1 MSLAGYLSQGKG
13 NSELRMPEESADS
26 VGTEYAGDVL
36 SGRIS
41 AEQGRSVD
49 AGDSLAGL
57 LQRLGLGAG
66 PRVLDQVCSN
76 VDEYDP
82 VLRWHCRL

>member
-1 MSLAGYLSQGKG
+1 MSVAGYLSQGKG
-13 NSELRMPEESADS
+13 NSELRMPDTTTDM
-26 VGTEYAGDVL
+26 VGAEYAGDVL

-41 AEQGRSVD
+41 VEQRQAADSAE
-49 AGDSLAGL
+49 SLAGL
-57 LQRLGLGAG
+57 LERLGLRAG
-66 PRVLDQVCSN
+66 PWVLDQYAA